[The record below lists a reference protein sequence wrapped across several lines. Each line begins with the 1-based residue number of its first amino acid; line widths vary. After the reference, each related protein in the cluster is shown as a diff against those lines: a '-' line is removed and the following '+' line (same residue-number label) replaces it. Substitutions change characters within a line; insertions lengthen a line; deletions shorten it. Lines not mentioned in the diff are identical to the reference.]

1 MGDDLQSCR
10 DALASG
16 GDTSLHLLE
25 RINVDLQVQN
35 SIIPSAVNLARI
47 KVSGNLPTLQLN
59 FSDIKYKSILRLID
73 VTIPK
78 FGDETPN
85 TIPSTATGAYRLPR
99 LFVGPDKEY
108 NIEDDGDEE
117 SSRDE
122 FLEAED
128 SGGEVGLCRRVRY
141 CGPLNYTSTISRYL
155 EFISDHSSLISRSTP
170 YVLRYQSRKQ
180 NEGRSLWVL
189 SPLIAL
195 RYHLLWRNT
204 TWSWMSD

>member
-1 MGDDLQSCR
+1 MRRNLFEIVLSVIQFVLGDDLQSCR
-10 DALASG
+10 DALASD

-59 FSDIKYKSILRLID
+59 FSDSKYKSILRLID

-85 TIPSTATGAYRLPR
+85 TIPSTVTGAYRLPR

-122 FLEAED
+122 FLEVED
-128 SGGEVGLCRRVRY
+128 SGGQVGLCQRVRY
-141 CGPLNYTSTISRYL
+141 CGPLICQQCLDIWNSSAIIRVQFPGRHPTCFDIKVASRARG
-155 EFISDHSSLISRSTP
+155 EASWFC
-170 YVLRYQSRKQ
+170 
-180 NEGRSLWVL
+180 
-189 SPLIAL
+189 
-195 RYHLLWRNT
+195 LL
-204 TWSWMSD
+204 